1 MSEREQVWRE
11 RIESQPWSG
20 LTVAECCEEVGVSV
34 ASFYRWKKLLTD
46 PQGPR
51 RLRSTQRTEV
61 HASGPNKRTS
71 RFVPIAL
78 RDSSTSP
85 GPPQST
91 ASNHG
96 SSMRIELPNGVVI
109 HVAGDL
115 DGQRLGDVIIA
126 VGQIQQLLPGAT
138 SATLELE
145 AHELA
150 MILRGIDLKSARRRA
165 RYQPPVAV

>member
-11 RIESQPWSG
+11 RIEWQPWSG
-20 LTVAECCEEVGVSV
+20 LTVAECCEEAGVSV
-34 ASFYRWKKLLTD
+34 ASFYRWKKLLAE

-51 RLRSTQRTEV
+51 RPRSTRRTEV
-61 HASGPNKRTS
+61 QASGPAKRAS
-71 RFVPIAL
+71 QFVPIVQ

-85 GPPQST
+85 GPPQRI
-91 ASNHG
+91 ASDHG

-126 VGQIQQLLPGAT
+126 AGQIHRVHADMTSRGLLQ
-138 SATLELE
+138 
-145 AHELA
+145 HEV
-150 MILRGIDLKSARRRA
+150 SSC
-165 RYQPPVAV
+165 